1 MSTTAYMGYSYKED
15 RWVLFGIN
23 LAEEALPD
31 VSYISRRLTD
41 KGNYLFP
48 VMAEASVK
56 TLSFDGKGKYSLVVA
71 DDFEFPEV
79 VTLEQSIE
87 NNRKFLATYC

>member
-1 MSTTAYMGYSYKED
+1 MNTTAYIGYSYRADE
-15 RWVLFGIN
+15 WVLFGIN
-23 LAEEALPD
+23 LVEEALPD

-41 KGNYLFP
+41 KGSYLFP
-48 VMAEASVK
+48 VMAEAPVK
-56 TLSFDGKGKYSLVVA
+56 TLSFDEKGNYSLVVA

-87 NNRKFLATYC
+87 NNRRILSNY